1 VVVIYFSAEATALAP
16 NRIDAPTAEA
26 RKIRASFVLVLSAG
40 IPGTPENSGIEVVP
54 PEPADPE
61 ALVG

>member
-1 VVVIYFSAEATALAP
+1 MVVIYFSAEATALAT

-26 RKIRASFVLVLSAG
+26 REIRAGFALVLSAG
-40 IPGTPENSGIEVVP
+40 IPGAPETSGIEVVP
-54 PEPADPE
+54 LEPADPE